1 MDKLYRAVSASLAAA
16 MLLTTVLPTAVSA
29 QARRG
34 GWGEGERGFDEEG
47 GTVERAVVERE
58 EGGWSIVDTRTVT
71 GKVVI
76 LSPVV
81 GPEIDLDEGVR
92 FSMFQGP
99 SEFNRLADVNFMALS
114 VPGFR
119 NAVFMTRP
127 EGRYAVRI
135 EFSSDDEVRHR
146 VVRIRDDDL
155 RKAREYVENFRD
167 IRRRS
172 YKIEKKSKI
181 EDDAEYPKVTEEEIS
196 FETSI
201 PRFVLS
207 RRIDGG
213 LILRDGRT
221 LNGELVPSFDDGQ
234 ILLQQDFD
242 MLRIPV
248 ANIESIRTSGSKS
261 STAARR
267 AVRSG
272 IGGIFTGA
280 LVGALITW
288 QGGGSIGSNVLI
300 GSAIFGTA
308 GLITGFV
315 TGAGLGRSAR
325 VIPLDPPKR
334 DGDQE
339 DEDNG

>member
-1 MDKLYRAVSASLAAA
+1 MDRLYRIVSASLAAA
-16 MLLTTVLPTAVSA
+16 MLLMSVLPTAASA
-29 QARRG
+29 QRQQR
-34 GWGEGERGFDEEG
+34 ERGDDGTEFDEGG
-47 GTVERAVVERE
+47 GTIVRAVVERE
-58 EGGWSIVDTRTVT
+58 EGGWSIMDTRTVT

-99 SEFNRLADVNFMALS
+99 SEFNRLARVRFMALS

-119 NAVFMTRP
+119 NAVFITRS

-135 EFSSDDEVRHR
+135 EFTSGDEVRHR
-146 VVRIRDDDL
+146 VVRISEDDL

-181 EDDAEYPKVTEEEIS
+181 GDDAEYPKLTEEDIT
-196 FETSI
+196 FETSF

-213 LILRDGRT
+213 LILKDGRT
-221 LNGELVPSFDDGQ
+221 LDGELVPSFDDGQ
-234 ILLQQDFD
+234 ILLQQGYDT
-242 MLRIPV
+242 LRIPV
-248 ANIESIRTSGSKS
+248 DNIESIRTSGSRS

-267 AVRSG
+267 AFTSG

-280 LVGALITW
+280 LIGALITW
-288 QGGGSIGSNVLI
+288 QGGGDIGSNVLI

-308 GLITGFV
+308 GFVTGFV
-315 TGAGLGRSAR
+315 TGAGQGRSAR
-325 VIPLDPPKR
+325 LIPLDPPSR
-334 DGDQE
+334 DEE
-339 DEDNG
+339 DKDEE